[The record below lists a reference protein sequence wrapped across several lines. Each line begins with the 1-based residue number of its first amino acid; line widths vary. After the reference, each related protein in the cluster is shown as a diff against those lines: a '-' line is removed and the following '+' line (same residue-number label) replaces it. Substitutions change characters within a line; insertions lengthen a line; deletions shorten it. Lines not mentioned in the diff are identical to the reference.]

1 MLIGGNGCAWPGGNC
16 NFILKFD
23 DSSRLWEWN
32 YNMTSPREY
41 GHSVTTVNLEEI
53 GFDCS

>member
-1 MLIGGNGCAWPGGNC
+1 MLIGGYGCPWPGGNC

-32 YNMTSPREY
+32 YNMTGPREY